1 MNDSFFVTGGITDAN
16 PALLAFVSDNYGINT
31 TGNGIGHD
39 LTAVLDEDRINAVIL
54 NEFYL
59 ANTNSFNSGVIR
71 YPFSQLEPG
80 KHQVSVKIWDIHNNS
95 AEATLDFV
103 VMDSEEMLM
112 DQISN
117 YPNPFFDRTWFS
129 ISHNR
134 PDQELRLQLSIHD
147 LSGALVRVI
156 DTRIYSPGYRL
167 EPLEWD
173 GTSSGGSKMG
183 GGVYVYR
190 AILSTDDGEQVSSS
204 GKLIISR

>member
-1 MNDSFFVTGGITDAN
+1 
-16 PALLAFVSDNYGINT
+16 
-31 TGNGIGHD
+31 
-39 LTAVLDEDRINAVIL
+39 
-54 NEFYL
+54 
-59 ANTNSFNSGVIR
+59 
-71 YPFSQLEPG
+71 
-80 KHQVSVKIWDIHNNS
+80 
-95 AEATLDFV
+95 
-103 VMDSEEMLM
+103 MDSEEMLM
-112 DQISN
+112 DQVSN